1 MTGLKLLYD
10 NLIRYEIALWNAIDS
25 ALRAKCDIPLTSF
38 EILRFVAE
46 RGGCRVQDMAK
57 EFSITVGG
65 TSKVV
70 DRIEAA
76 GYCTRR
82 ANPNDRRSSIIE
94 LTASGRQVLKRANTV
109 FERELERRIG
119 AVLDNDTAE
128 TLTATLGTLRSAGQA
143 LDDSTSTGAFQP

>member
-1 MTGLKLLYD
+1 MADLKLLYD
-10 NLIRYEIALWNAIDS
+10 NLIRYEIELWSAIDS
-25 ALRAKCDIPLTSF
+25 ALRTECDIELTWF
-38 EILRFVAE
+38 EILRFVAQ

-70 DRIEAA
+70 DRIETA
-76 GYCTRR
+76 GYCARR

-94 LTASGRQVLKRANTV
+94 LTPTGRQVLARASTV

-119 AVLDNDTAE
+119 AVLDDAAVQAV
-128 TLTATLGTLRSAGQA
+128 TATLATLRAAAQS
-143 LDDSTSTGAFQP
+143 LDDHITR